1 MSIGMW
7 VLLVLWC
14 GVVIDTVM
22 YQRKMFKWSKQQAK
36 ELANLRDWQTRQLF
50 RDLWLIDDVA
60 DLKKRAH
67 EENPKYSQ
75 VFDDLFALLEKYG
88 EKGKSNGRT
97 DA

>member
-60 DLKKRAH
+60 DLKKRAN
-67 EENPKYSQ
+67 ENNPKYSR
-75 VFDDLFALLEKYG
+75 VLNDLFAILEKYG
-88 EKGKSNGRT
+88 EKGKSHGST